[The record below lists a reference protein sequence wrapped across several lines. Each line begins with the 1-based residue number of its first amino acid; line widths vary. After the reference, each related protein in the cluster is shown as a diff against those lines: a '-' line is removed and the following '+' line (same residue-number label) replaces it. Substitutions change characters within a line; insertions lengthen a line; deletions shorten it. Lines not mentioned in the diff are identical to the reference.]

1 MKPPEP
7 ESSALSQTTLALKHT
22 SATTNQFSIS
32 MADTGYNFYKDSD
45 AEEVLM
51 HMCVSGREVIMHAKG
66 NISVALMNVHK
77 LINPSLQMSGLATV
91 VFTIFATT
99 QAKQHSN
106 HNHSLVN

>member
-7 ESSALSQTTLALKHT
+7 CSSALSQTSLALKHT

-51 HMCVSGREVIMHAKG
+51 HMCV
-66 NISVALMNVHK
+66 
-77 LINPSLQMSGLATV
+77 
-91 VFTIFATT
+91 
-99 QAKQHSN
+99 
-106 HNHSLVN
+106 